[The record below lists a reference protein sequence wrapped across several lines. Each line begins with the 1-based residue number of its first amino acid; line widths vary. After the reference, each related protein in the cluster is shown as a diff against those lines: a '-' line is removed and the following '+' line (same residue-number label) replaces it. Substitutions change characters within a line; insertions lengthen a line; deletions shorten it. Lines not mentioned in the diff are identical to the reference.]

1 MCTLFSSRAGHVCAY
16 GCAHLPQ
23 HGLTGRSAGCLCG
36 SLVNWPLSDRL
47 IMRRT
52 VEALAGSCRETLATL
67 DLSGCSG
74 VARRSHEELRAVLP
88 RLRCFVVHS

>member
-1 MCTLFSSRAGHVCAY
+1 MTVAAALTQLAEAQCRPMLCAFFRLSRLRLCPW
-16 GCAHLPQ
+16 CAHFCPY
-23 HGLTGRSAGCLCG
+23 S
-36 SLVNWPLSDRL
+36 VP
-47 IMRRT
+47 RT